1 MFYIKRRQPCGKT
14 IPIEIT
20 DENVFT
26 RCPECGRELPV
37 DLAEL
42 FADGEGDLCA
52 ASVLC
57 SRCTAKRAEAAGRGP
72 RTYEGIERLT
82 RLLLRAGYV
91 TRLLGLYERFNIE
104 DLAEL
109 SPMEYAEFGAEL
121 AKLVRGEG

>member
-20 DENVFT
+20 TKIRSPLPGVRSRTARGFGGAL
-26 RCPECGRELPV
+26 RGREV
-37 DLAEL
+37 IW
-42 FADGEGDLCA
+42 CA

-82 RLLLRAGYV
+82 RLLLRPG
-91 TRLLGLYERFNIE
+91 
-104 DLAEL
+104 
-109 SPMEYAEFGAEL
+109 M
-121 AKLVRGEG
+121 